1 MPWFIMDSYR
11 RLNMRTLEE
20 IKEMNVDKT
29 FIEHMV
35 NAMVMSAFKYGDVK
49 PVCGKVAIEKMN
61 KEIEMFM
68 EDGNTEHMVNIA
80 NYAMLRYMF
89 PSEGEAYKGTDS
101 DKSVVRTKPMPI
113 FEHLR
118 RYIMENN

>member
-1 MPWFIMDSYR
+1 
-11 RLNMRTLEE
+11 MRTLEE
-20 IKEMNVDKT
+20 IKKMNVDNT

-49 PVCGKVAIEKMN
+49 EVCGEVAIEKMN
-61 KEIEMFM
+61 KEIEMFRK
-68 EDGNTEHMVNIA
+68 DGNTEHMVNVA

-89 PSEGEAYKGTDS
+89 PQEGEAYIGTDS
-101 DKSVVRTKPMPI
+101 DKSVVNTKPMSV

-118 RYIMENN
+118 RYILENK

>member
-1 MPWFIMDSYR
+1 
-11 RLNMRTLEE
+11 MRTLEE
-20 IKEMNVDKT
+20 IRSMNVDDT
-29 FIEHMV
+29 FIEKMC

-49 PVCGKVAIEKMN
+49 PMCGKVAIEKMN

-68 EDGNTEHMVNIA
+68 EDGNTEHMVNVA

-89 PSEGEAYKGTDS
+89 PGEGEAYMGTDS
-101 DKSVVRTKPMPI
+101 DRSVVRTKPMPI

>member
-1 MPWFIMDSYR
+1 
-11 RLNMRTLEE
+11 MRTLEE
-20 IKEMNVDKT
+20 IKKMNVDDT

-35 NAMVMSAFKYGDVK
+35 NAMCMSAFKYGDVK
-49 PVCGKVAIEKMN
+49 EVCGKVAIEKMN

-68 EDGNTEHMVNIA
+68 EDGNTEHMVNVA

-89 PSEGEAYKGTDS
+89 PQEGERYIGTDS
-101 DKSVVRTKPMPI
+101 NKSVVTTKPMTI

-118 RYIMENN
+118 RYILEND

>member
-1 MPWFIMDSYR
+1 
-11 RLNMRTLEE
+11 MRTLEE
-20 IKEMNVDKT
+20 IKKMNVDNT

-49 PVCGKVAIEKMN
+49 EVCGEVAIEKMN

-68 EDGNTEHMVNIA
+68 RDGNTEHMVNVA

-89 PSEGEAYKGTDS
+89 PQEGEAYIGTDS
-101 DKSVVRTKPMPI
+101 NKSVVNTKPMTI

-118 RYIMENN
+118 RYIWEND

>member
-1 MPWFIMDSYR
+1 
-11 RLNMRTLEE
+11 MRTLEE
-20 IKEMNVDKT
+20 IKKMNVDDT

-68 EDGNTEHMVNIA
+68 KDGNTEHMVNVA

-89 PSEGEAYKGTDS
+89 PQEGEMYKGTDS
-101 DKSVVRTKPMPI
+101 DKSVVNTKPMTI

-118 RYIMENN
+118 RHLMEND

>member
-1 MPWFIMDSYR
+1 
-11 RLNMRTLEE
+11 MRTLEE
-20 IKEMNVDKT
+20 VKKMNVDNT

-49 PVCGKVAIEKMN
+49 PVCGKVAIENMN

-68 EDGNTEHMVNIA
+68 KDGNTEHMVNVA

-89 PSEGEAYKGTDS
+89 PQEGEMYIGTDS
-101 DKSVVRTKPMPI
+101 DKSVRAKSMTI
-113 FEHLR
+113 WEHLR
-118 RYIMENN
+118 RHIMENK

>member
-1 MPWFIMDSYR
+1 
-11 RLNMRTLEE
+11 MRTLEE
-20 IKEMNVDKT
+20 LKKMNVDDT
-29 FIEHMV
+29 FIGHMV

-49 PVCGKVAIEKMN
+49 EVCGKVAIEKMN

-68 EDGNTEHMVNIA
+68 KDGNTEHMVNVA

-89 PSEGEAYKGTDS
+89 PQEGEMYKGTDS
-101 DKSVVRTKPMPI
+101 DKSVVNTKPMTI

-118 RYIMENN
+118 RYIMEND

>member
-1 MPWFIMDSYR
+1 
-11 RLNMRTLEE
+11 MRTLEE
-20 IKEMNVDKT
+20 IKEMNVDNT

-49 PVCGKVAIEKMN
+49 EVCGKVAIEKMN

-68 EDGNTEHMVNIA
+68 EDGNTEHMVNVA

-89 PSEGEAYKGTDS
+89 PQERESYHGTDS
-101 DKSVVRTKPMPI
+101 NKSVETTKPMTI

-118 RYIMENN
+118 RHIMEYD

>member
-1 MPWFIMDSYR
+1 
-11 RLNMRTLEE
+11 MRTLEE
-20 IKEMNVDKT
+20 IEEMNVDNT

-49 PVCGKVAIEKMN
+49 PICGKVAIEKMN

-68 EDGNTEHMVNIA
+68 EDGNTEHMVNVA

-89 PSEGEAYKGTDS
+89 PLEGEKYIGTDS
-101 DKSVVRTKPMPI
+101 DKSVVNTKPIPI

>member
-1 MPWFIMDSYR
+1 MYDLTQIR
-11 RLNMRTLEE
+11 
-20 IKEMNVDKT
+20 KMNVDNT

-35 NAMVMSAFKYGDVK
+35 NAMCMSAFKYGDVK
-49 PVCGKVAIEKMN
+49 KVCGEVAIEKMN

-68 EDGNTEHMVNIA
+68 EDGNTEHMVNVA

-89 PSEGEAYKGTDS
+89 PQEGEKYIGTDS
-101 DKSVVRTKPMPI
+101 NKSVEATKPMTI

-118 RYIMENN
+118 RYILEND

>member
-1 MPWFIMDSYR
+1 
-11 RLNMRTLEE
+11 MRTLEA
-20 IKEMNVDKT
+20 IKEMNVDNT

-68 EDGNTEHMVNIA
+68 KDGNTEHMVNVA

-89 PSEGEAYKGTDS
+89 PSEGEAYIGTDS
-101 DKSVVRTKPMPI
+101 NKSVVRTKPI
-113 FEHLR
+113 SVFEHLR

>member
-1 MPWFIMDSYR
+1 
-11 RLNMRTLEE
+11 MRTLDDV
-20 IKEMNVDKT
+20 KKMNVDDT

-35 NAMVMSAFKYGDVK
+35 NAMCMSAFKYGDVK
-49 PVCGKVAIEKMN
+49 EVCGEVAIEKMN

-68 EDGNTEHMVNIA
+68 EDGNTEHMVNVA

-89 PSEGEAYKGTDS
+89 PQEGERYIGTDS
-101 DKSVVRTKPMPI
+101 NKSVVTTKPMTI

-118 RYIMENN
+118 RYILEND

>member
-1 MPWFIMDSYR
+1 MYDLTQIR
-11 RLNMRTLEE
+11 N
-20 IKEMNVDKT
+20 KNVDDT
-29 FIEHMV
+29 FLEHMV

-49 PVCGKVAIEKMN
+49 EVCGKVAMEKMN

-68 EDGNTEHMVNIA
+68 EDGNTEHMVNVA

-89 PSEGEAYKGTDS
+89 PQKGEVYHGTDS
-101 DKSVVRTKPMPI
+101 NKSVETTKPMTI

-118 RYIMENN
+118 RYILEND

>member
-1 MPWFIMDSYR
+1 
-11 RLNMRTLEE
+11 MRTLEE
-20 IKEMNVDKT
+20 IKEMNVDNT

-35 NAMVMSAFKYGDVK
+35 NAMCMSAFKYGDVK

-68 EDGNTEHMVNIA
+68 EDGNTEHMVNVA

-89 PSEGEAYKGTDS
+89 PSEGETYMGTDS
-101 DKSVVRTKPMPI
+101 NKSVVRTKPMSV

>member
-1 MPWFIMDSYR
+1 
-11 RLNMRTLEE
+11 MRTLEE
-20 IKEMNVDKT
+20 IRSMNVDDT
-29 FIEHMV
+29 FLEHMV

-49 PVCGKVAIEKMN
+49 EVCGKVAIERMN

-68 EDGNTEHMVNIA
+68 KDGNTEHMVNVA

-89 PSEGEAYKGTDS
+89 PQEGEKYIGTDS
-101 DKSVVRTKPMPI
+101 NKSVVNEPMTI

-118 RYIMENN
+118 RYILEND